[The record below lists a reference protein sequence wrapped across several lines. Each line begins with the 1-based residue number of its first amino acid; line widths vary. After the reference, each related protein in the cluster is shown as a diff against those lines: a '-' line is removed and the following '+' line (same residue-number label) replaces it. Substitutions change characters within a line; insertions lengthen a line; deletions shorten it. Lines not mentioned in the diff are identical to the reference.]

1 MTSRLGRWFIRAVTR
16 PPFADE
22 AGRKPLPRLFRAK
35 PHVVRRLTLVLPD
48 WPRTERPLRI
58 AFLSD
63 FHTGCHADDLARLQ
77 SIIAEAASHGPDLAL
92 YGGDFVN
99 MMAFGGG
106 RVPPRAI
113 AAILAELDAPLGR
126 FAVLGNHDY
135 DYGADEI
142 AAALTRSGIAV
153 LDDERHA
160 LSFAGAAIDLIGIPD
175 ARVHRGRA
183 AALLSGVATR
193 GPTLVLAHDPY
204 WFAHLPP
211 GPHLMLAG
219 HTHGGQICLP
229 GIGPLINMSRA
240 PLAWTH
246 GLIVAD
252 GRHMYVTSGL
262 GMSGLP
268 LRLGIAPEWAL
279 VDVTAE
285 PVDTQHHV
293 RGRVGSGKFPAP

>member
-1 MTSRLGRWFIRAVTR
+1 MPRQWGRRFIRAVTR
-16 PPFADE
+16 PPFSDE
-22 AGRKPLPRLFRAK
+22 TGRKPLPRLFRAE
-35 PHVVRRLTLVLPD
+35 PHVVRTLRLAIPS

-63 FHTGCHADDLARLQ
+63 FHTGCHADDLTRLR
-77 SIIAEAASHGPDLAL
+77 SIIAEAASYRPDLAL

-106 RVPPRAI
+106 RVPPRTI
-113 AAILAELDAPLGR
+113 AAILATLEAPLGR
-126 FAVLGNHDY
+126 YAVLGNHDY
-135 DYGADEI
+135 DYGGAEI
-142 AAALTRSGIAV
+142 AAAVRAAGIVV
-153 LDDERHA
+153 LENERREVN
-160 LSFAGAAIDLIGIPD
+160 FDGAAIDLIGIPD
-175 ARVHRGRA
+175 ARIHRPA
-183 AALLSGVATR
+183 AADLLAAIPAR

-229 GIGPLINMSRA
+229 GLGPLINMSRA
-240 PLAWTH
+240 PLRWTH
-246 GLIVAD
+246 GLIVEG

-268 LRLGIAPEWAL
+268 LRIGIAPEYVM
-279 VDVTAE
+279 VDVTASE
-285 PVDTQHHV
+285 
-293 RGRVGSGKFPAP
+293 RAG

>member
-16 PPFADE
+16 PPFGDE
-22 AGRKPLPRLFRAK
+22 VGRKPLARLFRAQ
-35 PHVVRRLTLVLPD
+35 PHAVRRLTLAIPG

-63 FHTGCHADDLARLQ
+63 FHTGCHADDLARLR
-77 SIIAEAASHGPDLAL
+77 SIMAEAASYWPDLVL

-99 MMAFGGG
+99 MMAFAGG
-106 RVPPRAI
+106 RVPPRVI
-113 AAILAELDAPLGR
+113 ARILATLETPLGR

-142 AAALTRSGIAV
+142 ADALRARGILV
-153 LDDERHA
+153 LDDERRA
-160 LSFAGAAIDLIGIPD
+160 LSLAGAEIELVGIPD
-175 ARVHRGRA
+175 ARVHRA
-183 AALLSGVATR
+183 AAVRLLERLGERPAI
-193 GPTLVLAHDPY
+193 VLAHDPY
-204 WFAHLPP
+204 WFTHLPP

-229 GIGPLINMSRA
+229 GIGPLINMSKA
-240 PLAWTH
+240 PLRWTH

-252 GRHMYVTSGL
+252 RRRMYVTSGL

-268 LRLGIAPEWAL
+268 LRFGIAPEWVL

-285 PVDTQHHV
+285 P
-293 RGRVGSGKFPAP
+293 

>member
-1 MTSRLGRWFIRAVTR
+1 MTSRLGRWVIRAVTR

-22 AGRKPLPRLFRAK
+22 AGRKPLPRLYRAK
-35 PHVVRRLTLVLPD
+35 PHVVRKLTLAIPN
-48 WPRTERPLRI
+48 WPRTGRPLRI

-63 FHTGCHADDLARLQ
+63 FHTGCHADDLVRLR
-77 SIIAEAASHGPDLAL
+77 SIMAEAASHRPDLVL

-106 RVPPRAI
+106 RVPPRVI
-113 AAILAELDAPLGR
+113 ATILATLDAPLGR

-135 DYGADEI
+135 DYGGDET

-153 LDDERHA
+153 LDDARHELA
-160 LSFAGAAIDLIGIPD
+160 FADAAIDLIGIPD
-175 ARVHRGRA
+175 ARVHRGTAEDLLRRLGERA
-183 AALLSGVATR
+183 
-193 GPTLVLAHDPY
+193 TLVLAHDPY
-204 WFAHLPP
+204 WFTHLPP

-229 GIGPLINMSRA
+229 GIGPLINMSKA

-246 GLIVAD
+246 GLIAAD
-252 GRHMYVTSGL
+252 GRRMYVTSGI

-268 LRLGIAPEWAL
+268 LRLGIAAEWVL
-279 VDVTAE
+279 LDVT
-285 PVDTQHHV
+285 
-293 RGRVGSGKFPAP
+293 GAP

>member
-1 MTSRLGRWFIRAVTR
+1 MTSRLGRWLIRAVTR

-22 AGRKPLPRLFRAK
+22 AGRKPLPRLFRAQ
-35 PHVVRRLTLVLPD
+35 PHVVRRLTLAIPN
-48 WPRTERPLRI
+48 WPRTARPLRI

-63 FHTGCHADDLARLQ
+63 FHTGCHADDLARLR
-77 SIIAEAASHGPDLAL
+77 SIIAEAASHRPDLAL

-106 RVPPRAI
+106 RVPPRVI
-113 AAILAELDAPLGR
+113 AAILATLEAPLGR

-142 AAALTRSGIAV
+142 ADALRANGIAV
-153 LDDERHA
+153 LEDERCS
-160 LSFAGAAIDLIGIPD
+160 LNVGGAAIDLVGIPD

-183 AALLSGVATR
+183 AALLNEAAGR
-193 GPTLVLAHDPY
+193 GPSIVLAHDPY
-204 WFAHLPP
+204 WFAHLPG

-229 GIGPLINMSRA
+229 GVGPLINMSKA

-246 GLIVAD
+246 GLVIAD

-268 LRLGIAPEWAL
+268 LRLGIAPEWVL
-279 VDVTAE
+279 VDVMA
-285 PVDTQHHV
+285 
-293 RGRVGSGKFPAP
+293 G

>member
-22 AGRKPLPRLFRAK
+22 IGRKPLARLFRAQ
-35 PHVVRRLTLVLPD
+35 PHAVRTLTLAIPD

-63 FHTGCHADDLARLQ
+63 FHTGCHADDLVRLE
-77 SIIAEAASHGPDLAL
+77 SIMAEAARHRPDLVL

-106 RVPPRAI
+106 RVPPRVI
-113 AAILAELDAPLGR
+113 AAILATLDAPLGR

-135 DYGADEI
+135 DYGGDEV
-142 AAALTRSGIAV
+142 ANALRAVGIVV
-153 LDDERHA
+153 LDDERRE
-160 LSFAGAAIDLIGIPD
+160 LTFAGAALDLIGIPD
-175 ARVHRGRA
+175 ARVHRGNAAELLSDA
-183 AALLSGVATR
+183 AAR

-229 GIGPLINMSRA
+229 GIGPLINMSKA
-240 PLAWTH
+240 PLRWTH
-246 GLIVAD
+246 GLIVAP
-252 GRHMYVTSGL
+252 GRRMYVTSGL

-268 LRLGIAPEWAL
+268 LRLGIAPEWVL
-279 VDVTAE
+279 VDVTA
-285 PVDTQHHV
+285 
-293 RGRVGSGKFPAP
+293 G